1 MSRFRDLIR
10 LRRTRE
16 RRLLRERNLFESRT
30 EVWRQVGLGA
40 EVDAAKATRA
50 RGRLVVQLIFLIAVL
65 VLFNQR
71 STLFPGYE
79 LEVRIATVV
88 ALVAVGVGI
97 ARSLGSGM
105 APLLFKRL
113 DPATAGTIGFLV
125 RLFTVLLV
133 LTVALRIAGVDARTL
148 ALGGAFTAV
157 VVGLAAQQTLGNMF
171 AGMVLLSTRPFQVG
185 DRVRLQGG
193 VLAGE
198 LEGIVGSLGLFYTTL
213 VRGADRILVP
223 NSTVIQVAVMP
234 RREPERV
241 ELRAR
246 FEATR
251 TPAEVQEMLDEAIS
265 VPLRY
270 PPEIQ
275 LEEIDGDE
283 VVLRISAT
291 PQSRADGARLA
302 AEVLAAVRRT
312 RGATAFRAGDGAP

>member
-1 MSRFRDLIR
+1 MGRLSIMSRLRDL
-10 LRRTRE
+10 RRRRQARE
-16 RRLLRERNLFESRT
+16 RRLLRDRNLFESRT
-30 EVWRQVGLGA
+30 KVWRQVGLGE
-40 EVDAAKATRA
+40 EVDAAKANRA
-50 RGRLVVQLIFLIAVL
+50 RGRLAVQLVFLIAVL
-65 VLFNQR
+65 LLFRER

-79 LEVRIATVV
+79 TEVRIATVA
-88 ALVAVGVGI
+88 ALIAVGIGI
-97 ARSLGSGM
+97 ARSLGGGM
-105 APLLFKRL
+105 APLLYKRF
-113 DPATAGTIGFLV
+113 DPATAGTVGFLV
-125 RLFTVLLV
+125 RLIAVLV
-133 LTVALRIAGVDARTL
+133 VFGAALRIAGVEARTL

-157 VVGLAAQQTLGNMF
+157 IVGLAAQQTLGNMF

-246 FEATR
+246 FDATR
-251 TPAEVQEMLDEAIS
+251 TPAEVQELLDEAIS

-275 LEEIDGDE
+275 LEEVHGDE
-283 VVLRISAT
+283 VVVRISAT

-302 AEVLAAVRRT
+302 AEVLAAVRRS
-312 RGATAFRAGDGAP
+312 

>member
-1 MSRFRDLIR
+1 
-10 LRRTRE
+10 
-16 RRLLRERNLFESRT
+16 LFESRT

-133 LTVALRIAGVDARTL
+133 LTVALRIAGV
-148 ALGGAFTAV
+148 
-157 VVGLAAQQTLGNMF
+157 
-171 AGMVLLSTRPFQVG
+171 
-185 DRVRLQGG
+185 
-193 VLAGE
+193 
-198 LEGIVGSLGLFYTTL
+198 
-213 VRGADRILVP
+213 
-223 NSTVIQVAVMP
+223 
-234 RREPERV
+234 
-241 ELRAR
+241 
-246 FEATR
+246 
-251 TPAEVQEMLDEAIS
+251 
-265 VPLRY
+265 
-270 PPEIQ
+270 
-275 LEEIDGDE
+275 
-283 VVLRISAT
+283 
-291 PQSRADGARLA
+291 
-302 AEVLAAVRRT
+302 
-312 RGATAFRAGDGAP
+312 